1 MKPFLIEANFKNIEL
16 IIKAYK
22 SITVANWD
30 FSYRDVIE
38 ANLGHI
44 EANVPDLILGYCG
57 PFNIY
62 YGQCTVDIEANL
74 ILL

>member
-1 MKPFLIEANFKNIEL
+1 MRL
-16 IIKAYK
+16 IIKANK
-22 SITVANWD
+22 SIIVADSD

-44 EANVPDLILGYCG
+44 EANVPDLISDYCG
-57 PFNIY
+57 PFIGY
-62 YGQCTVDIEANL
+62 YGQCNIDIEADL